1 MNTFNTTI
9 MKIPVQDFYTGE
21 SAVCYGCGRL
31 NEHGLHVKSFWEDG
45 KSVCT
50 FQPKPYHTAI
60 TGFVYGGLL
69 ASLIDCHSTGT
80 AALAMYEHQG
90 RKPGTELEL
99 RFVTASLQVNYLKPT
114 PIDGP
119 LVIKSY
125 AKEIG
130 KRKVIVVSELFAR
143 DILCVT
149 GEVVAVIAPDS
160 LFSK

>member
-1 MNTFNTTI
+1 
-9 MKIPVQDFYTGE
+9 MKLPVQDFYTGE

-31 NEHGLHVKSFWEDG
+31 NEHGLHVKSYWENG

-50 FQPKPYHTAI
+50 FQPKPYNTAI
-60 TGFVYGGLL
+60 TGLVYGGLL

-80 AALAMYEHQG
+80 AALVMYDHQG
-90 RKPGTELEL
+90 RKPGTDPEL
-99 RFVTASLQVNYLKPT
+99 RFVTASLLVNYLKPT

-130 KRKVIVVSELFAR
+130 KRKVIVVSELFAKEV
-143 DILCVT
+143 LCVT

>member
-1 MNTFNTTI
+1 
-9 MKIPVQDFYTGE
+9 MKLPVQDFYTGE

-90 RKPGTELEL
+90 RKPGTEPEL

-130 KRKVIVVSELFAR
+130 KRKVIVVSELYAK
-143 DILCVT
+143 DVLCVT

>member
-1 MNTFNTTI
+1 
-9 MKIPVQDFYTGE
+9 MKLPVQDFYTGE

-31 NEHGLHVKSFWEDG
+31 NEHGLHVKSYWENG

-50 FQPKPYHTAI
+50 FHPKPYHTAI
-60 TGFVYGGLL
+60 TGYVYGGLL

-80 AALAMYEHQG
+80 AALAMYDHQG
-90 RKPGTELEL
+90 RKPGTEPEL
-99 RFVTASLQVNYLKPT
+99 RFVTASLLVNYMKPT

-130 KRKVIVVSELFAR
+130 KRKVVVVSELFAG
-143 DILCVT
+143 DILCVS